1 LLRYHGQFAPQ
12 GRWRDQVVISPRK
25 RKKAGCPTGP
35 DDQRKRLR
43 WAELL
48 RRAFLFDVL
57 RCHRCGGRR
66 ELIAVIKDSR
76 TVTRIL
82 DHVGIKSIAP
92 SFKSAR
98 GPPQQHWCE
107 DNWD

>member
-1 LLRYHGQFAPQ
+1 MA
-12 GRWRDQVVISPRK
+12 
-25 RKKAGCPTGP
+25 KKAGCPTGP

-82 DHVGIKSIAP
+82 DRAKLQVRPRPTPAALVRGQLGLSAKPTPPLSHVTATGQP
-92 SFKSAR
+92 SKDLGRRLASY
-98 GPPQQHWCE
+98 C
-107 DNWD
+107 